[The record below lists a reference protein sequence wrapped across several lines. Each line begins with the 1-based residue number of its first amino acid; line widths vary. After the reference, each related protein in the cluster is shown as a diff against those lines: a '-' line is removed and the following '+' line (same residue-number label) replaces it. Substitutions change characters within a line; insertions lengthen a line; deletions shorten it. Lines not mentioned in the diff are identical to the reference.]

1 MSENNSVLNQSD
13 DGYEL
18 EGNWFEM
25 AQSLAL
31 DQYLQCH
38 VEEFCDTLAA
48 ADAYI
53 QELTAENVQ
62 LKAQFAESDIQ
73 ALQNRCSIC
82 SFQLCFIASE
92 FLDAIVTDTWWG
104 TL

>member
-1 MSENNSVLNQSD
+1 M
-13 DGYEL
+13 
-18 EGNWFEM
+18 EGNRSEM

-38 VEEFCDTLAA
+38 IEEFCDTLAA

-73 ALQNRCSIC
+73 ALQSRCNIC

>member
-1 MSENNSVLNQSD
+1 M
-13 DGYEL
+13 
-18 EGNWFEM
+18 EGNRSEM

-31 DQYLQCH
+31 DQYLQRH
-38 VEEFCDTLAA
+38 IEEFCDTLAA

-73 ALQNRCSIC
+73 ALQNRCNIC

>member
-1 MSENNSVLNQSD
+1 VKVRKLGDAEAL
-13 DGYEL
+13 
-18 EGNWFEM
+18 FEEQKHHH
-25 AQSLAL
+25 A
-31 DQYLQCH
+31 
-38 VEEFCDTLAA
+38 EFCNT